1 MWVAGVDGCRG
12 GWVVAL
18 ARHDGAAPHDAAEP
32 LVRVAPTLS
41 AIADAPERPDVI
53 GIDIPIGLPDPDPG
67 LRPPARAGGAA
78 APRRPAVVGLRDPVA
93 GRRLAPDYGEA
104 CRIAADTSMPPRRV
118 SKQGFMI
125 FGKIREVDAFLRA
138 RPAWTER
145 LYEVHPE
152 LAFWSMNGE
161 RPLLEPKKLRGRPS
175 EPGLALRRR
184 LLAAAGTPGE
194 GARPA
199 AAPRRGGRRRARCAR
214 RACGRPKDRRW
225 TGMAVSRPARAR
237 RLRASRRHLDLPDLT

>member
-1 MWVAGVDGCRG
+1 MWVAGVDGCRA

-18 ARHDGAAPHDAAEP
+18 ARHGGAAPHDGAEP

-41 AIADAPERPDVI
+41 AIADAPESPAVI
-53 GIDIPIGLPDPDPG
+53 GIDIPIGLPERTLG
-67 LRPPARAGGAA
+67 SG
-78 APRRPAVVGLRDPVA
+78 RRPEQAVRPLLGARQSSVFAIPSRAAVY
-93 GRRLAPDYGEA
+93 APDYGEA
-104 CRIAADTSMPPRRV
+104 CRIAADTSVPPRRV

-138 RPAWTER
+138 RPDWRER

-161 RPLLEPKKLRGRPS
+161 RPLPEPKKVRGRPS

-184 LLAAAGTPGE
+184 LLAAAGLP
-194 GARPA
+194 ARILDRPPPRGA
-199 AAPRRGGRRRARCAR
+199 AADDVLDALAGLVVARKIADGRGWPFPDPPERDAFGLPVAI
-214 RACGRPKDRRW
+214 W
-225 TGMAVSRPARAR
+225 TYR
-237 RLRASRRHLDLPDLT
+237 T